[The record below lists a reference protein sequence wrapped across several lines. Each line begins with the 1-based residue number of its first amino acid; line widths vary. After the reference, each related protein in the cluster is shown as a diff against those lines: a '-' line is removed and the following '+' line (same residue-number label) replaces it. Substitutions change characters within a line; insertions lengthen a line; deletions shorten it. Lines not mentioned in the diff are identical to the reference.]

1 VTPYSGPFST
11 EFSKRF
17 QQARYLLRADV
28 GSEATVTFINPKGS
42 AKTVTLKAI
51 VESDSFSYTSIYR
64 GSDPNALPVEFRLL
78 DSGVGYIKINSNYD
92 DLNLIVR
99 LFQRALKTFET
110 NRVPGVII
118 DMRQNSGGS
127 PLGLAGFL
135 TDQEIPL
142 GQLEYY
148 SDKTGKFEP
157 EGPREK
163 FLPNQE
169 QYSFPQMA
177 LLVGQACASACE
189 IEAYGFSQV
198 PGMIVVGEYPSA
210 GVEAEVGRGQFLLPE
225 GMAFQAPTGR
235 FTLPDGSIF
244 LEGVGV
250 QPTLKVPITAEN
262 VLSEEDV
269 VLKTAEKAVLEPAG
283 SGVTPSGPPKIAS
296 PEEAQVK
303 IATSTQLEE
312 LAREQYS
319 STELSTMD
327 RTFTYTVAL
336 DKSEDLAWAW
346 GWCASSNEILQ
357 ENFEHIDL
365 KLTLDGEE
373 VALEDLVSFDGEN
386 GGQFC
391 RFYFTVLSDWPA
403 GQHRLQALVTFD
415 APINDGSTDYPAG
428 SQTFQYDVYIKP

>member
-1 VTPYSGPFST
+1 
-11 EFSKRF
+11 
-17 QQARYLLRADV
+17 
-28 GSEATVTFINPKGS
+28 
-42 AKTVTLKAI
+42 
-51 VESDSFSYTSIYR
+51 
-64 GSDPNALPVEFRLL
+64 
-78 DSGVGYIKINSNYD
+78 
-92 DLNLIVR
+92 
-99 LFQRALKTFET
+99 
-110 NRVPGVII
+110 
-118 DMRQNSGGS
+118 
-127 PLGLAGFL
+127 
-135 TDQEIPL
+135 
-142 GQLEYY
+142 
-148 SDKTGKFEP
+148 
-157 EGPREK
+157 
-163 FLPNQE
+163 
-169 QYSFPQMA
+169 
-177 LLVGQACASACE
+177 
-189 IEAYGFSQV
+189 
-198 PGMIVVGEYPSA
+198 
-210 GVEAEVGRGQFLLPE
+210 
-225 GMAFQAPTGR
+225 
-235 FTLPDGSIF
+235 
-244 LEGVGV
+244 
-250 QPTLKVPITAEN
+250 LKVPITAEN